1 MMEAALELF
10 AEHGYAGV
18 SVGQIEQ
25 AAGLAP
31 RSGALYHYFRSKQ
44 DLLHAALM
52 HASCTVDEL
61 EGVLGMLPLGDLRAE
76 LVLLARWNMTSLQR
90 RTTLT
95 RFLTTHG
102 AEIPEDLRA
111 EMYDRLC
118 DRPYQLIR
126 AWLRERLVGV
136 PGAEQLDVD
145 ATVLVLVE
153 SMAGYRT
160 LSDVFGRVPGEVD
173 DERFVQAWV
182 DTAAALATSVGLT
195 PPDPSSADAV
205 ATRRP

>member
-1 MMEAALELF
+1 MVEVALELF

-31 RSGALYHYFRSKQ
+31 RSGALYQYFRSKQ
-44 DLLHAALM
+44 DLLQAALVHAAR
-52 HASCTVDEL
+52 TVDDL
-61 EGVLGMLPLGDLRAE
+61 DGVLGMLPLGDLRAE
-76 LVLLARWNMTSLQR
+76 LVLLARWNLASLQR

-102 AEIPEDLRA
+102 AEIPDELRA
-111 EMYDRLC
+111 EMYDHLVQ
-118 DRPYQLIR
+118 RPYQRIG
-126 AWLRERLVGV
+126 AWLRERLAGV
-136 PGAEQLDVD
+136 PGADRLDVD

-160 LSDVFGRVPGEVD
+160 VRDVFGRVPGEVD

-182 DTAAALATSVGLT
+182 ITALALATNVGLT
-195 PPDPSSADAV
+195 PPDSSSA
-205 ATRRP
+205 T

>member
-1 MMEAALELF
+1 MVEVALELF

-31 RSGALYHYFRSKQ
+31 RSGALYQYFRSKQ
-44 DLLHAALM
+44 DLLHAALV
-52 HASCTVDEL
+52 HAARTVDDL
-61 EGVLGMLPLGDLRAE
+61 DGVLGMLPLGDLRAE
-76 LVLLARWNMTSLQR
+76 LVLLARWNLASLQR

-102 AEIPEDLRA
+102 AEIPEELRA
-111 EMYDRLC
+111 EMYDRLVQ
-118 DRPYQLIR
+118 RPYQRIG
-126 AWLRERLVGV
+126 AWLRERLAGV
-136 PGAEQLDVD
+136 PGADRLDVD
-145 ATVLVLVE
+145 ATVLVLAE

-160 LSDVFGRVPGEVD
+160 VRDVFGRVPGEVD

-182 DTAAALATSVGLT
+182 VTALALATNVGLT
-195 PPDPSSADAV
+195 PPDSPS
-205 ATRRP
+205 TT